1 EASRAR
7 MVAHAALLVW
17 QAVPVLF
24 LSFFNYQGFPGQ
36 PPSLSPI
43 RYYLVTYPAPFI
55 TSGLGV
61 MALANLGAPGRR
73 PLRLTIFGLGLIL
86 LASHIAFDHIYL
98 TVLER
103 SGRMISYR
111 WPNMAPNMRTMM
123 EVRDILLGEA
133 RLDRDAHYERTHSQQ
148 LGLVYFGEATFDWLI
163 TQDPRSV
170 TNPPSDPH
178 TRWLLHSRYVNPPEH
193 SAEPRLPPGAEEV
206 RRWTI
211 RDIGITI
218 VEYRVVDPLEPVP
231 EEENFMMRNFYHR
244 EGRMLYLGPERELRE
259 RTRP

>member
-1 EASRAR
+1 
-7 MVAHAALLVW
+7 
-17 QAVPVLF
+17 
-24 LSFFNYQGFPGQ
+24 
-36 PPSLSPI
+36 
-43 RYYLVTYPAPFI
+43 
-55 TSGLGV
+55 
-61 MALANLGAPGRR
+61 
-73 PLRLTIFGLGLIL
+73 
-86 LASHIAFDHIYL
+86 
-98 TVLER
+98 
-103 SGRMISYR
+103 
-111 WPNMAPNMRTMM
+111 MRTMM

-133 RLDRDAHYERTHSQQ
+133 RLDRDAYYERTHSQQ

-178 TRWLLHSRYVNPPEH
+178 TRWLLHSHYVNPPEH

-244 EGRMLYLGPERELRE
+244 DERMLYLGPGRDLRE